1 MRLGKKF
8 NLVGLD
14 IGSRTIKAGEIVDG
28 KSGPTLKSFGSI
40 DIPPGTI
47 EEGNIVEPARVAD
60 AIRQMYKK
68 FGIKEN
74 NVAISIGGYSVI
86 VKKITVQTMEEEQL
100 QETINLEAEQYIP
113 FDIADVN
120 LDFQILGENEHNA
133 NQMNVLLVAAK
144 KEMIND
150 YVKLIQ
156 MAKLNPCVIDID
168 AFALQNIYEHAY
180 LKPAAPAESGEN
192 NVAISIGGYSV
203 IVKKITVQ
211 TMEEEQLQETINLE
225 AEQYI
230 PFDIADVNLDFQ
242 ILGEN
247 EHNANQMNV
256 LLVAAK
262 KEMINDYVKLI
273 QMAKLNPCVIDI
285 DAFALQNV
293 YEHAYLKPAAQAESG
308 ENSAGAG
315 EGESVALIDI
325 GASKTSLNIL
335 KDRSS
340 VFMRDVSLGCGQ
352 INQKIIQMIECTP
365 EEAEDLKFAPDP
377 EMISADDLRE
387 IVSSVVADW
396 CTEIRR
402 ALDFFYSTYPD
413 DQIQKIILSGG
424 GGNISEFRELLA
436 VETSADVETINP
448 FAGLYVD
455 PDKFDSDYI
464 QKMAPQAAICMGL
477 SLRKVDDK

>member
-1 MRLGKKF
+1 MLLGKKF

-14 IGSRTIKAGEIVDG
+14 IGSRTIKAGEIVEG

-86 VKKITVQTMEEEQL
+86 VKKINVQTMEEEQL

-113 FDIADVN
+113 FDISDVN

-180 LKPAAPAESGEN
+180 LKSAAPAES
-192 NVAISIGGYSV
+192 
-203 IVKKITVQ
+203 
-211 TMEEEQLQETINLE
+211 EE
-225 AEQYI
+225 
-230 PFDIADVNLDFQ
+230 
-242 ILGEN
+242 
-247 EHNANQMNV
+247 
-256 LLVAAK
+256 K
-262 KEMINDYVKLI
+262 
-273 QMAKLNPCVIDI
+273 
-285 DAFALQNV
+285 
-293 YEHAYLKPAAQAESG
+293 
-308 ENSAGAG
+308 SAGGG

-424 GGNISEFRELLA
+424 GGNLSEFRELLA